1 MSSIKAKPFL
11 ETIEQRQQTMLKIPI
26 RQLACMTLL
35 VLFVAAIA
43 DAQVAAEFE
52 SGMKTANSVV
62 WEYVLKFIQLA
73 MFIYGFLCLY
83 NAIFGSNKQENWI
96 KILLIFAFLIV
107 SRYWPTIYATIT
119 GAGSP
124 INAGP

>member
-1 MSSIKAKPFL
+1 MSSIKSETLVKTVKPPQWALF
-11 ETIEQRQQTMLKIPI
+11 QIPV
-26 RQLACMTLL
+26 RQLAYMTLF

-107 SRYWPTIYATIT
+107 SKFWPTIYATIS

>member
-1 MSSIKAKPFL
+1 MSNTIS
-11 ETIEQRQQTMLKIPI
+11 ETPGYRPRSAYQAAFK
-26 RQLACMTLL
+26 QLAYMATF
-35 VLFVAAIA
+35 VLFLAVLA

-62 WEYVLKFIQLA
+62 WEYVIMFVRLA
-73 MFIYGFLCLY
+73 MFIYGFFCLY
-83 NAIFGSNKQENWI
+83 NAVFGGNKNESWI
-96 KILLIFAFLIV
+96 KILLVFAFVIAAG
-107 SRYWPTIYATIT
+107 YWPTIYATIT